1 MHQEEDRQ
9 VILNR
14 EETGLAQLEIHRV
27 AIEVTLL
34 HLQVEIQVRQEVALA
49 KQGSRRYITTLQL
62 VS

>member
-1 MHQEEDRQ
+1 MHQEEHRQ
-9 VILNR
+9 VTLNR
-14 EETGLAQLEIHRV
+14 EGTGLAQLEIHRV

-34 HLQVEIQVRQEVALA
+34 HLQVEIQARQEVALA